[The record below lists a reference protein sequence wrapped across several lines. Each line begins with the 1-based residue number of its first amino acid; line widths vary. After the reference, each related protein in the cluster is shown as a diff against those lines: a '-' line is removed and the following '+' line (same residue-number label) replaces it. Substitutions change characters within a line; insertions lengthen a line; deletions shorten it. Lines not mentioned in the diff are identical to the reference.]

1 MVDVKKS
8 YDAATQKILARADK
22 IDTAVAYRAEVPYS
36 LHEIVVALRK
46 LYANTAFRNKFFDRR
61 QFNDVQ
67 PWAKGMCALSSA
79 CVYELYG
86 GAAVWEPMAIKMGQW
101 EHGTVVFLRER
112 STGLIFDATG
122 DQFVGLTVPYEIGQ
136 PINKPMSGVGGMK
149 KIDFIKRVKKELDK
163 R

>member
-1 MVDVKKS
+1 MIDVKKS
-8 YDAATQKILARADK
+8 YDVATQKVLARADK
-22 IDTAVAYRAEVPYS
+22 IDAAVAYRADVPYS
-36 LHEIVVALRK
+36 LHDIAAVLRK

-67 PWAKGMCALSSA
+67 PWARGMCALSSA

-86 GAAVWEPMAIKMGQW
+86 GSSVWEPMAIKMGQW

-112 STGLIFDATG
+112 NTGLVFDATG

-136 PINKPMSGVGGMK
+136 PINKPMSGIGGVK
-149 KIDFIKRVKKELDK
+149 KSDFIKRVKQELDK